1 MTEIYDAIIVGGG
14 IAGMTSA
21 AYIAKHGAKVL
32 LLEKNEKCGGLI
44 NSFWRDGFLFDGGVR
59 ALESAGIILPMLR
72 ELGIEIER
80 VKSPVSVGI
89 EDSVI
94 RVTSKESL
102 KEYSDLLRKMYP
114 GSEDEIERVVS
125 FIKRIMKD
133 MEILYGVDNPLFM
146 DFKNNKSYFVKVYLP
161 WLFKFLFTLRR
172 IGKFRMPV
180 EEFLE
185 KIVQDSSL
193 RDIIDQHF
201 FKNTPTFFAMSYFY
215 LYQDYFYPKGGVG
228 TMAERVREKIVQ
240 FGGEIETGREVTEIH
255 AGKKVIVD
263 SNGRSN
269 KYRKLV
275 WAADLKKLYSIVKT
289 DGLHETATETV
300 NAFRSE
306 ISKKHGTDSIFS
318 VFIAVDEPP
327 EKFEAI
333 SSGHFFYTPSKKGL
347 GETHRSEMKSILE
360 NWSVNSKEEVL
371 SWLDRFCKLSTY
383 EISIPVLKDRDLAPQ
398 GKTGLIVSTL
408 FEYEIVKKAY
418 ESGWYGELKEEL
430 EKRIIEVLSNS
441 IYPILKDRIL
451 FSFSSSPL
459 SIESY
464 SGSSEGSIV
473 GWSFEEPIPVVAS
486 MMKVNSS
493 VKTKIPDVL
502 QAGQWAYS
510 PAGVPISILTGKL
523 AADSVIKNVKNA
535 QFEG

>member
-1 MTEIYDAIIVGGG
+1 
-14 IAGMTSA
+14 
-21 AYIAKHGAKVL
+21 
-32 LLEKNEKCGGLI
+32 
-44 NSFWRDGFLFDGGVR
+44 
-59 ALESAGIILPMLR
+59 
-72 ELGIEIER
+72 
-80 VKSPVSVGI
+80 
-89 EDSVI
+89 
-94 RVTSKESL
+94 
-102 KEYSDLLRKMYP
+102 
-114 GSEDEIERVVS
+114 
-125 FIKRIMKD
+125 
-133 MEILYGVDNPLFM
+133 
-146 DFKNNKSYFVKVYLP
+146 
-161 WLFKFLFTLRR
+161 
-172 IGKFRMPV
+172 
-180 EEFLE
+180 
-185 KIVQDSSL
+185 
-193 RDIIDQHF
+193 
-201 FKNTPTFFAMSYFY
+201 
-215 LYQDYFYPKGGVG
+215 
-228 TMAERVREKIVQ
+228 MAERVREKIVQ

-255 AGKKVIVD
+255 AGKKAIED
-263 SNGRSN
+263 SNGRSY

-275 WAADLKKLYSIVKT
+275 WAADLKRLYSIVKT

-318 VFIAVDEPP
+318 VFIAVDEAP
-327 EKFEAI
+327 EKFEAF

-347 GETHRSEMKSILE
+347 GETHRSEMKSVLE

-371 SWLDRFCKLSTY
+371 SWLDRFCKLGTY

-408 FEYEIVKKAY
+408 FEYDIVKKAY

-523 AADSVIKNVKNA
+523 AADSVTKNLNRDRSA
-535 QFEG
+535 G

>member
-1 MTEIYDAIIVGGG
+1 METYDVIVVGGG

-21 AYIAKHGAKVL
+21 AYIAKAGTKVL

-44 NSFWRDGFLFDGGVR
+44 NSFWRDGFQFDGGVR

-72 ELGIEIER
+72 ELGIEIEI

-89 EDSVI
+89 EDTVI

-114 GSEDEIERVVS
+114 GSDEEIERVIS

-161 WLFKFLFTLRR
+161 WLFKFLLTLRR
-172 IGKFRMPV
+172 IGKFQIPV

-185 KIVQDSSL
+185 KIVEDRSL

-240 FGGEIETGREVTEIH
+240 FGGEIETGREVTEVN
-255 AGKKVIVD
+255 AGRKVIVD
-263 SNGRSN
+263 TGGRSY

-289 DGLHETATETV
+289 DGLPETSAKMV
-300 NAFRSE
+300 NKFRSE

-318 VFIAVDEPP
+318 IFIAVDEPP

-333 SSGHFFYTPSKKGL
+333 ASGHFFYTPSKKGL
-347 GETHRSEMKSILE
+347 GETHRSEMKTLLE
-360 NWSVNSKEEVL
+360 NWSESSKEKVL
-371 SWLDRFCKLSTY
+371 SWLDRFCELGTY
-383 EISIPVLKDRDLAPQ
+383 EISIPVLKDKNLAPQ

-408 FEYEIVKKAY
+408 FEYEIVKRAY
-418 ESGWYGELKEEL
+418 ESGWYEELKEEL
-430 EKRIIEVLSNS
+430 EKRVIEVLSNS
-441 IYPILKDRIL
+441 VYPILKDRIL

-464 SGSSEGSIV
+464 VGSSEGSIV
-473 GWSFEEPIPVVAS
+473 GWSFEEPIPVVSS

-493 VKTKIPDVL
+493 VKTHIPDVL
-502 QAGQWAYS
+502 QAGQWTYS
-510 PAGVPISILTGKL
+510 PSGVPISILTGKL

-535 QFEG
+535 RFEG

>member
-1 MTEIYDAIIVGGG
+1 MMETYDAIIVGGG

-21 AYIAKHGAKVL
+21 AYIAKHGARVL

-80 VKSPVSVGI
+80 VKSPVSVGV
-89 EDSVI
+89 EDSII
-94 RVTSKESL
+94 RVNSKESL

-114 GSEDEIERVVS
+114 GSEAEIESVVS

-161 WLFKFLFTLRR
+161 WLLKFLFTLRR
-172 IGKFRMPV
+172 IGKFQMPV

-185 KIVQDSSL
+185 KLVQNRSL

-228 TMAERVREKIVQ
+228 TMAELVCEKIVQ
-240 FGGEIETGREVTEIH
+240 FGGEIETGREVTEVI
-255 AGKKVIVD
+255 AGRKVIVD
-263 SNGRSN
+263 SGGRSY
-269 KYRKLV
+269 KYKKLV

-289 DGLHETATETV
+289 DDLPETSAKTV
-300 NAFRSE
+300 NTFRSE

-318 VFIAVDEPP
+318 IFIAVDAPP

-360 NWSVNSKEEVL
+360 NWSVNSREDVL
-371 SWLDRFCKLSTY
+371 SWLDRFCELGTY
-383 EISIPVLKDRDLAPQ
+383 EISIPVLKDKNLAPQ
-398 GKTGLIVSTL
+398 GKTGLIISTL
-408 FEYEIVKKAY
+408 FEYEIVKRAN
-418 ESGWYGELKEEL
+418 ESGWYDELKEEL
-430 EKRIIEVLSNS
+430 EKRVIEVLSNS
-441 IYPILKDRIL
+441 VYPILKDRIL

-464 SGSSEGSIV
+464 VGSSEGSIV

-502 QAGQWAYS
+502 QVGQWAYS
-510 PAGVPISILTGKL
+510 PSGVPISILTGKL

-535 QFEG
+535 RFED

>member
-1 MTEIYDAIIVGGG
+1 MMEIFDAIIVGGG

-102 KEYSDLLRKMYP
+102 KEYSDLLKKMYP

-172 IGKFRMPV
+172 IGKFQMPV

-185 KIVQDSSL
+185 KIVQNRSL

-228 TMAERVREKIVQ
+228 TMAERVREKIIH
-240 FGGEIETGREVTEIH
+240 FGGEVETGREVTEIH

-263 SNGRSN
+263 SNGRSY

-275 WAADLKKLYSIVKT
+275 WAADLKKLYSILKT
-289 DGLHETATETV
+289 DGLPEVEVETINT
-300 NAFRSE
+300 FRSE

-318 VFIAVDEPP
+318 VFIAIDEPP

-333 SSGHFFYTPSKKGL
+333 SSEHFFYTPSKKGL
-347 GETHRSEMKSILE
+347 GETHRSEMKSMLE
-360 NWSVNSKEEVL
+360 NWSVNSKEEVM
-371 SWLDRFCKLSTY
+371 SWLDRFCELSTY
-383 EISIPVLKDRDLAPQ
+383 EISIPVLKGQKPSPL
-398 GKTGLIVSTL
+398 KESTGVIVSTL

-430 EKRIIEVLSNS
+430 EKRIIKVLSDS
-441 IYPILKDRIL
+441 VYPILKDGIL

-464 SGSSEGSIV
+464 AGSSEGSIV

-486 MMKVNSS
+486 MMKINSS

-510 PAGVPISILTGKL
+510 PSGVPISILTGKL
-523 AADSVIKNVKNA
+523 AADSVIKTMKND
-535 QFEG
+535 

>member
-1 MTEIYDAIIVGGG
+1 METYDAIIVGGG

-21 AYIAKHGAKVL
+21 AYIAKHGARVL

-80 VKSPVSVGI
+80 VKSPVSVGV
-89 EDSVI
+89 EDSII
-94 RVTSKESL
+94 RVNSKESL
-102 KEYSDLLRKMYP
+102 KEYSDLLRRMYP
-114 GSEDEIERVVS
+114 GSEDEIEGVVS

-146 DFKNNKSYFVKVYLP
+146 DFKNHKSYFVKVYLP

-172 IGKFRMPV
+172 IGKFQMPV

-185 KIVQDSSL
+185 KLVQNRSL

-215 LYQDYFYPKGGVG
+215 LYQDYFYPRGGVG
-228 TMAERVREKIVQ
+228 TMAELLREKIVQ
-240 FGGEIETGREVTEIH
+240 FGGEIETCREVTEVN
-255 AGKKVIVD
+255 AGRKVIVD
-263 SNGRSN
+263 SGGRSY
-269 KYRKLV
+269 KYKKLV
-275 WAADLKKLYSIVKT
+275 WAADLKKLYSIVIT
-289 DGLHETATETV
+289 DDLPEAAVEKV
-300 NAFRSE
+300 NTFRSE

-318 VFIAVDEPP
+318 IFIAVDEPP

-333 SSGHFFYTPSKKGL
+333 SGGHFFYTPSKKGL
-347 GETHRSEMKSILE
+347 GETHRSEMKSMLE

-371 SWLDRFCKLSTY
+371 SWLDRFCELGTY
-383 EISIPVLKDRDLAPQ
+383 EISIPVLKDKDLAPK
-398 GKTGLIVSTL
+398 GKAGLIVSTL
-408 FEYEIVKKAY
+408 FEYEIVKRAY
-418 ESGWYGELKEEL
+418 ESGWYNELKEEL
-430 EKRIIEVLSNS
+430 EKRVIEVLSNS
-441 IYPILKDRIL
+441 VYPILKDRIL

-464 SGSSEGSIV
+464 VGSSEGSIV

-493 VKTKIPDVL
+493 IKTKIPDVL
-502 QAGQWAYS
+502 QIGQWAYS
-510 PAGVPISILTGKL
+510 PSGVPISILTGKL
-523 AADSVIKNVKNA
+523 AADAVKKA
-535 QFEG
+535 LKSK